1 MKVVIPTEVPIG
13 QEFAFA
19 ITGGPSSALTTI
31 TDATTGY
38 TQTARLDQ
46 NGNLAGTAALTQ
58 PPGPHNI
65 IVDIGSQQSKYV
77 INAIGTATT
86 PPRPSSSPPPYTFS
100 GDVQSGSTA
109 PLSTGTLPNNL
120 LNDIAGV
127 GSLFSGAI
135 LRDYTHA
142 SKTFRTNSYQYAP
155 KLKFLFHTYFELNTS
170 LGDQTNFG
178 LLVKEIKLPTFGF
191 QTAQMNQYNRKRI
204 VQTKIKYEPIEISFH
219 DDNGNQATKL
229 WEAYYQYY
237 YNDSTKTGSVLANN
251 RGGAPVG
258 QNDYNSRNIYNTSI
272 SGDDDW
278 GFTGGQNTGNGVK
291 APFFKNIT
299 VFGFNQHNFT
309 AYTLINPIITSFGH
323 DTYNYA
329 EGNGTMTNYGA
340 MDGRSPGN
348 IVTGFGDQAHYD
360 TLPSPIAGQGQG
372 TILGQGGLVDAAGG
386 TLESLRKG
394 DVVGAIAGASSVYNS
409 VDQLTSPGN
418 NINIGKEI
426 LNGLLRT
433 ASRNTPTTRNAMFD
447 IPVAASSPGPAGLA
461 GSPTVNAAT
470 SPIIID
476 KDAVQTGPNGEKYSY
491 NTITGKIAA
500 PPSLTQEFET
510 LTTAGTQYSGD
521 NLTAKFGAG
530 FNIGPTNI
538 A

>member
-1 MKVVIPTEVPIG
+1 M
-13 QEFAFA
+13 
-19 ITGGPSSALTTI
+19 
-31 TDATTGY
+31 
-38 TQTARLDQ
+38 
-46 NGNLAGTAALTQ
+46 
-58 PPGPHNI
+58 
-65 IVDIGSQQSKYV
+65 
-77 INAIGTATT
+77 
-86 PPRPSSSPPPYTFS
+86 S
-100 GDVQSGSTA
+100 GFNQ
-109 PLSTGTLPNNL
+109 NL

-204 VQTKIKYEPIEISFH
+204 VQTKIKYEPIEITFH

-237 YNDSTKTGSVLANN
+237 YNDSTKPGSVLANN
-251 RGGAPVG
+251 RGGAAVTTG
-258 QNDYNSRNIYNTSI
+258 DYNSRNIYNPSI

-278 GFTGGQNTGNGVK
+278 GFSGGQNGGGGVK
-291 APFFKNIT
+291 TPFFKNIT

-329 EGNGTMTNYGA
+329 EGGGTMSNRMTIDYETVVYNYGA
-340 MDGRSPGN
+340 MDGRDPGN
-348 IVTGFGDQAHYD
+348 IVTGFGDPAHYD
-360 TLPSPIAGQGQG
+360 TLPSPIAGEGQG
-372 TILGQGGLVDAAGG
+372 TILGQGGLIDAAGG
-386 TLESLRKG
+386 TIESLRKG
-394 DVVGAIAGASSVYNS
+394 DVVGAVANAMSAYNTI
-409 VDQLTSPGN
+409 DQLTSPGN
-418 NINIGKEI
+418 NVNIGKEV

-433 ASRNTPTTRNAMFD
+433 ATQNIPTTRNALFN

-461 GSPTVNAAT
+461 GALTVAAAVL
-470 SPIIID
+470 PKIINQ
-476 KDAVQTGPNGEKYSY
+476 DAVQTGADGKKYSHA
-491 NTITGKIAA
+491 TPTGKIVA
-500 PPSLTQEFET
+500 PPSTTQPFET
-510 LTTAGTQYSGD
+510 LTAAGVQYSGT
-521 NLTAKFGAG
+521 NLGYPLIPR
-530 FNIGPTNI
+530 NIT
-538 A
+538 